1 MTASLIMA
9 LALQA
14 AAVAPDVG
22 PPRDWSALAPLPFT
36 TQPDYPASLSSFV
49 EDEVKAG
56 HCVPPKRVDGLS
68 QVDIS
73 LAVLIVPG
81 GSVKRIV
88 PQAIDCPTVEQ
99 YSAGL
104 ILKMSRDNIKASPAT
119 DTWYRTSMTFTWG
132 K

>member
-1 MTASLIMA
+1 M
-9 LALQA
+9 
-14 AAVAPDVG
+14 
-22 PPRDWSALAPLPFT
+22 
-36 TQPDYPASLSSFV
+36 
-49 EDEVKAG
+49 
-56 HCVPPKRVDGLS
+56 S